1 MIRSIP
7 APELVLPVTM
17 GDARTGYA
25 TARDVQRRARS
36 TRCAQNAATRTALQR
51 LERLLSSGL
60 PLRSD
65 VPPGHYLDVQL

>member
-1 MIRSIP
+1 MIRSIL
-7 APELVLPVTM
+7 APDLVLPVTTS
-17 GDARTGYA
+17 DARTGYA
-25 TARDVQRRARS
+25 TARDAQRRARS
-36 TRCAQNAATRTALQR
+36 TRYAQDTVTRTSLQR